1 VEFLSAVGILLLTMD
16 PLGNVPSFVAVLN
29 QVPRDQ
35 RREVVV
41 RELCI
46 ALALMLGFLFA
57 GTRLM
62 ALLGIQ
68 QQAITI
74 AGGIL
79 LFLIAIEM
87 IFPSANRR
95 TTDPAAGDPFIVPLA
110 TPLVAGP
117 STLAT
122 LILLA
127 SKPGGPLRILPAL
140 LLAWGVTFVCLYFAP
155 ALARALRERG
165 ARAVERLM
173 GMLLVM
179 LAVQMFLNGLRDYFH
194 PPAERISPTAS
205 ITSET
210 SCSVSL
216 AESGRETVVFPI
228 ASARG

>member
-1 VEFLSAVGILLLTMD
+1 MCRASSQCST
-16 PLGNVPSFVAVLN
+16 
-29 QVPRDQ
+29 
-35 RREVVV
+35 
-41 RELCI
+41 
-46 ALALMLGFLFA
+46 A
-57 GTRLM
+57 GARLM

-68 QQAITI
+68 PQAVTI

-95 TTDPAAGDPFIVPLA
+95 AADPLVADPFIVPLA

-127 SKPGGPLRILPAL
+127 SKAGGPWHILPAL
-140 LLAWGVTFVCLYFAP
+140 IVAWAVTFVCLFFAP

-179 LAVQMFLNGLRDYFH
+179 LSVQMFLNGLRDYFR
-194 PPAERISPTAS
+194 A
-205 ITSET
+205 
-210 SCSVSL
+210 
-216 AESGRETVVFPI
+216 
-228 ASARG
+228 

>member
-1 VEFLSAVGILLLTMD
+1 MD

-29 QVPRDQ
+29 QVAQ
-35 RREVVV
+35 EHRREVVV

-46 ALALMLGFLFA
+46 ALVLMLGFLFA
-57 GTRLM
+57 GPRLM
-62 ALLGIQ
+62 TLLGIQ
-68 QQAITI
+68 QQAVTI

-87 IFPSANRR
+87 IFPSAHRR
-95 TTDPAAGDPFIVPLA
+95 ASDPASSDPFIVPLA

-127 SKPGGPLRILPAL
+127 TKPGGPLRILPAL
-140 LLAWGVTFVCLYFAP
+140 LLAWAATFVCLYFAP

-179 LAVQMFLNGLRDYFH
+179 LAVQMFLNGLRNYIQ
-194 PPAERISPTAS
+194 P
-205 ITSET
+205 
-210 SCSVSL
+210 
-216 AESGRETVVFPI
+216 
-228 ASARG
+228 